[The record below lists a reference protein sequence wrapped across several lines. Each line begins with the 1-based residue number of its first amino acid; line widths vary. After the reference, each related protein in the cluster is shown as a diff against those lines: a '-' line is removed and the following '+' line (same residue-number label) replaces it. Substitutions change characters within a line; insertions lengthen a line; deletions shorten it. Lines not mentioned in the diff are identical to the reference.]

1 MATKQEDETNGG
13 GDPYMLL
20 NVARSATPSQIRKAY
35 FALARH
41 VHPDRNPSP
50 DAAQS
55 FQTLG
60 KAYGILSDPEKRK
73 LYDRTGCTDQD
84 SEAFWDAYQHYRTVY
99 PEVTQEDVEAFAKT
113 YRNSDEEK
121 THLRQFYK
129 DKKGDL
135 TMLMAHIMCSSSEDA
150 PRFVAFF
157 ESEISLGTL
166 HRTAAYDDTRNKC
179 GDLDLDSLI
188 HEDDIEEIEEIEE
201 SGGENDEQIEED
213 EEDDMGDFI
222 VPDNEL
228 VEDVEDAEVDEVEDE
243 QVEDEDVEIEDEDE
257 EEEEE
262 EPVKPAKRGRA
273 KRAGKT
279 ANNKRATKKPKKS
292 SAGAS
297 DMDALRAMM
306 MERGKA
312 RHGSMMDNLMSKYS

>member
-1 MATKQEDETNGG
+1 MQRIGTISGGPKNVGKRRLTKILEAANQAKDGAGIATMLECFDKFGPILEMSKQTYKELLLKVQAANNLHKRKVEIVPDENEKSKRLKVQVLANTAFLPVKLSKHISEGIG
-13 GDPYMLL
+13 KGDP
-20 NVARSATPSQIRKAY
+20 TPSIPKSRTTHLNASMAPVKKKVEDTLQVEWIAFHY
-35 FALARH
+35 F
-41 VHPDRNPSP
+41 
-50 DAAQS
+50 
-55 FQTLG
+55 TLG
-60 KAYGILSDPEKRK
+60 VP
-73 LYDRTGCTDQD
+73 
-84 SEAFWDAYQHYRTVY
+84 
-99 PEVTQEDVEAFAKT
+99 
-113 YRNSDEEK
+113 
-121 THLRQFYK
+121 
-129 DKKGDL
+129 
-135 TMLMAHIMCSSSEDA
+135 
-150 PRFVAFF
+150 
-157 ESEISLGTL
+157 
-166 HRTAAYDDTRNKC
+166 
-179 GDLDLDSLI
+179 
-188 HEDDIEEIEEIEE
+188 
-201 SGGENDEQIEED
+201 QIEED
-213 EEDDMGDFI
+213 EENDMGDFI

-243 QVEDEDVEIEDEDE
+243 QVEDEDVEIEDEDEEEE